1 MKANIINFS
10 LFQIGWFA
18 AILGAAHGYVYP
30 GIFAAL
36 MILIIHIKLTKADQ
50 SELKLYAFTALIGFI
65 FDGLMQF
72 FNFIIY
78 FNPGWPFPL
87 TPLWIVVMWLLF
99 AMTLNHSLSW
109 LKRRYVLSFVFGALG
124 GPLAYVAGEKLG
136 AVEITSDLSLVILAI
151 SWAMITPLLMKYS
164 DRT

>member
-1 MKANIINFS
+1 
-10 LFQIGWFA
+10 
-18 AILGAAHGYVYP
+18 
-30 GIFAAL
+30 
-36 MILIIHIKLTKADQ
+36 
-50 SELKLYAFTALIGFI
+50 
-65 FDGLMQF
+65 
-72 FNFIIY
+72 Y